1 MLRSARLSKSRWLC
15 ESPGQGN
22 SQGIR
27 IPAAREMPERKRI
40 EERAREGCRNN
51 EEQWMK
57 KMSGEGKR
65 ESSDEEKGV

>member
-1 MLRSARLSKSRWLC
+1 
-15 ESPGQGN
+15 
-22 SQGIR
+22 
-27 IPAAREMPERKRI
+27 MPERKRI

-65 ESSDEEKGV
+65 ESSDGKKGV